1 MPVEMSINKAMADL
15 SEYKRQAAE
24 LLDQA
29 DAIKAQAE
37 AEHRSMTEEERKE
50 YSETI
55 ERAFTLEEEYQREF
69 AADQRAADEA
79 LAKTARQEILGS
91 TAHQRLTQGPY
102 SRVTRVH
109 KRVLDDPARGFANLG
124 EFALTV
130 QQTYSPGNHHADE
143 RLVQIV
149 AQTGMNQAQG
159 SEGGYAVP
167 PQFNTS
173 IWDGLNAMPDNLMQY
188 CDVYTVTGDSLTF
201 SANAETSR
209 ATGSRY
215 GGVRA
220 YWIAEGQQIT
230 SSFPRLRQMK
240 LEPQEIAALVPI
252 TNKLLGNAPA
262 LGQYLSRAAMEEI
275 AFLVNDAIING
286 DGVGK
291 PQGVMQSGA
300 LITAAAEGGQAV
312 DTVVDENIEKMH
324 ARLHAR
330 ARNGAAWYIN
340 QDVEPQM
347 NGLLVGT
354 WPVMLNPVGGFP
366 SMATAPVRTLK
377 GLPIRTIEFADTIG
391 NLGDIMLLNLGYYA
405 LGVRAGGMD
414 QAMSIHLRFDYA
426 ESVFRFMFAVDG
438 QSWLAQPLTP
448 FKGTN
453 TLSPFVTLAA
463 R

>member
-1 MPVEMSINKAMADL
+1 MPVEISINKAVADL

-37 AEHRSMTEEERKE
+37 AEHRGMNEDERKD
-50 YSETI
+50 YSEAI
-55 ERAFTLEEEYQREF
+55 EKAYALEEEYQREF

-79 LAKTARQEILGS
+79 LAKTARQDILNNTG
-91 TAHQRLTQGPY
+91 HQRLTQGPY

-109 KRVLDDPARGFANLG
+109 KRVLDDPARGFAHMG
-124 EFALTV
+124 DFALTI
-130 QQTYSPGNHHADE
+130 QQTYSPGNHHMDE

-149 AQTGMNQAQG
+149 GQTGMNQAQG

-167 PQFNTS
+167 PQFLTS
-173 IWDGLNAMPDNLMQY
+173 IWDGLNTMPDNLMQY
-188 CDVYTVTGDSLTF
+188 CDTYTITGDSLTIP
-201 SANAETSR
+201 ANAETSR

-220 YWIAEGQQIT
+220 YWLAEGGQIT
-230 SSFPRLRQMK
+230 GSFPRLRQMK
-240 LEPQEIAALVPI
+240 LEPQELAALVPI

-262 LGQYLSRAAMEEI
+262 LGQYLSRAATEEI
-275 AFLVNDAIING
+275 GFLVNDAILNG

-291 PQGVMQSGA
+291 PKGVMASA
-300 LITAAAEGGQAV
+300 CLITVAAEGGQAV
-312 DTVVDENIEKMH
+312 DTVVDENVEKMH

-330 ARNGAAWYIN
+330 ARAGAAWYVN
-340 QDVEPQM
+340 QDVEPQL
-347 NGLLVGT
+347 NGLMVGT

-377 GLPIRTIEFADTIG
+377 GIPIRTIEYADTIG
-391 NLGDIMLLNLGYYA
+391 NVGDITLLNLGYYA
-405 LGVRAGGMD
+405 LGVRAGGVD

-438 QSWLAQPLTP
+438 QCWLEQPLTP

-453 TLSPFVTLAA
+453 TLSPFVALAA